1 MTWLRHHWRNW
12 TIIKTQYIV
21 IKWEKLAIGVYAT
34 NIMIFWDCRP
44 GELAQLVA
52 EIIGQI
58 KKIAITASN
67 RKDHMFL
74 GINVDRNGC
83 ITKENLRFLCEKLHL
98 PSSNDIIDAVS
109 YHALFH

>member
-1 MTWLRHHWRNW
+1 MNLIN
-12 TIIKTQYIV
+12 KDIV
-21 IKWEKLAIGVYAT
+21 IKRKLAIGVSAI
-34 NIMIFWDCRP
+34 NIIIFWDCRP

-83 ITKENLRFLCEKLHL
+83 ITKENLGFLCEKLHL

-109 YHALFH
+109 YQALFH